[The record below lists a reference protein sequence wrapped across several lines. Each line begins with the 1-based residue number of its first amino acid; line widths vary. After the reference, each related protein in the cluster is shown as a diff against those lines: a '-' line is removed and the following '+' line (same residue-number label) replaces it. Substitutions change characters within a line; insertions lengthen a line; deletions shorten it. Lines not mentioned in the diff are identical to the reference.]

1 MDKRH
6 VSVPRYDFA
15 TNRNTAAIPN
25 ECRGQMPNYTSLN
38 IPRRVLFRGNSQVHG
53 PLYIYS
59 IHARIYLTL
68 LHFKATSFEIP
79 FRKSTDSFKTSTVS
93 PCVESEYIVPG
104 TLFPRRILILRGQLQ
119 NGQRLNLTDICI
131 LIPCPSSKFSVAA
144 FCDKLYYCTCES
156 SILCTPLL
164 FHLCGRKVESRIK

>member
-1 MDKRH
+1 MTH
-6 VSVPRYDFA
+6 
-15 TNRNTAAIPN
+15 RNTAAIPN
-25 ECRGQMPNYTSLN
+25 ECRGQMSNYTSLN
-38 IPRRVLFRGNSQVHG
+38 IPRRLLFRGGSQVHG

-59 IHARIYLTL
+59 IHTRVYLTL

-93 PCVESEYIVPG
+93 PCVKSEYIIPG
-104 TLFPRRILILRGQLQ
+104 TLFPRRILIL
-119 NGQRLNLTDICI
+119 TYICI

-164 FHLCGRKVESRIK
+164 FHLCGGKIESRIK